1 MILAPDKVEKQFNQQ
16 IGQRYKS
23 KLLCTIT
30 ITKKRTCQTRKT
42 NLISNKKISHSRLFL
57 CQLFSVFILSI
68 VNIDCTIVVRLVMHE
83 EQQQNTTLVGVL
95 IKYIPNYIIAE
106 HKHLLFR
113 PINKDHAYLFHVTP
127 EDGRIY
133 VIKRIDREELCPYNE
148 FNYHQHHFVEIPSNV
163 QIQQQTIL
171 NLYNASY
178 LHDCRLT
185 FGVSLIKIINNI
197 IDIIEV
203 IRVHITVN
211 DIDDN
216 YCTFTPDSKQTI
228 YLPEDIKPHSHINI
242 PLHQPLDLD
251 AHPNHTVSSDKIFL
265 YTKNKTTE
273 TYQSAAFQSR
283 ELDLPFNLIILPT
296 GSLIKPYLL
305 NLYITKALDYETL
318 AEYHLIIEANS
329 KYGKSSQRCYLEL
342 NIIVQDRNDYKP
354 YFTTNYTEIN
364 IAENFNTA
372 LPIYTFSAIDLDMGD
387 VYSKIIYELDSKAS
401 DLIKTTFFI
410 NPNNGSVYLKS
421 KLNHR
426 SHSIYTI
433 PIIARNPFS
442 YEVNVS
448 KESIKSQSNEDNSV
462 SFNPKQIE
470 TDSFSTA
477 KLVVKVIDVNDNSPV
492 ITFQSLDGNTTLS
505 IPEHSKNLPL
515 DFAIISV
522 TDDDD
527 GLNGRISCFL
537 KEKYRDQF
545 KLTSIITN
553 NNLETLTGVANS
565 GIANNQGDEINLEKR
580 MWSQSEMIY
589 KLSAS
594 VSFDR
599 EQVDYIKLIVECH
612 DHGKPPLMSNKVLYV
627 EITDK
632 NDHKPMFN
640 SSELQLA
647 ITEDSDPKRKQMHYE
662 VVKLLATDND
672 TGINAIIKYYIV
684 DDHKIANH
692 FHINELTGLIQ
703 SKGNLDREIC
713 DRYEFTVV
721 ARDCGLPALS
731 NSINIQIIIRDY
743 NDEQP
748 TFAKQVYEFHMTE
761 NNPVDQYIGSITC
774 SDNDLGSNGLIHF
787 EIELMPYNRHTHHAS
802 ELSLSLSSLSKAAN
816 TANGHLVNISTKL
829 YLPFELL
836 SYYDTQ
842 KSIYL
847 VKIYTKG
854 KVDREK
860 LKEISEIQKT
870 STSSKSSLTSTL
882 SHKSYGMKTK
892 TSKMIDKTDIVAYKF
907 WIVGE
912 DQGQP
917 QQRGRSLIHIIV
929 EDENDN
935 EPYFVLPKEDHTVI
949 ELSYLEIVRYPIIKL
964 LAIDND
970 AGINGTVRY
979 EIHQITREIIKNN
992 DQIKTIKDSFSMNQS
1007 VKNYEFLKNSLFTLN
1022 PLNGLLRLNTQFSQ
1036 SDVDK
1041 MINIQIKAY
1050 DLGIPISKYSY
1061 ITIHIKPVN
1070 ITPSETKNGFD
1081 YELDDDYDVDHME
1094 DWESDHLTYSNW
1106 SNHNRLSLNN
1116 YIILSTVVVSILL
1129 SIILMCS
1136 VACIIKYRKLKNNS
1150 VNHNLKDTNGLDEIK
1165 GDYPFSEDGFQ
1176 NIKMSP
1182 IRTKFIHDDN
1192 IHNIDSLLPNLISE
1206 IPNNSITSCN
1216 ITPTVNY
1223 ATLQYNTSLSQY
1235 VNNHHHE
1242 TTNSTLSSY
1251 SSTIQPTVLPQP
1263 LIVRLEPISTN
1274 LLANNCVQP
1283 ISILYSTNSKEQ
1295 IDLNSVNPFSTTC
1308 YPSTSY
1314 TNHSYNDNKFI
1325 DVTNEKFE
1333 DLHLVYDQTIRKL
1346 SYFNDEN
1353 VLNKHNDYEWNSLT
1367 KSTLPELQQLCIHS
1381 QPSKRNSLTSLGQD
1395 SGNGDSL
1402 ETTTMSFIPIT
1413 QSIWLN
1419 NTMNDIYDKQP
1430 VNLSLVHVYTPLSS
1444 VKEIDCNNGNI
1455 STSNSLTITTT
1466 IATTTTPNISNTTTP
1481 ENTVKYIH

>member
-16 IGQRYKS
+16 IGQGYKS
-23 KLLCTIT
+23 KYLCTIT
-30 ITKKRTCQTRKT
+30 ITKRRTCQTRKT
-42 NLISNKKISHSRLFL
+42 NFISNQKISHSKLFL

-68 VNIDCTIVVRLVMHE
+68 INIDCTIVVRLEMHE
-83 EQQQNTTLVGVL
+83 EQQQNTTLIGVL

-133 VIKRIDREELCPYNE
+133 VKKRIDREELCPYNE
-148 FNYHQHHFVEIPSNV
+148 FNYHQHFVEISSNV
-163 QIQQQTIL
+163 QIQQQSTL
-171 NLYNASY
+171 NIYNASY
-178 LHDCRLT
+178 SHDCRLT

-265 YTKNKTTE
+265 YTKNETTE
-273 TYQSAAFQSR
+273 INQSAVFQPR

-342 NIIVQDRNDYKP
+342 TIMVQDRNDYKP

-372 LPIYTFSAIDLDMGD
+372 LPIYTFSAIDLDLGD
-387 VYSKIIYELDSKAS
+387 VYSKIIYELDSKAP

-410 NPNNGSVYLKS
+410 NPNNGSVYLKN

-426 SHSIYTI
+426 SRSIYTI
-433 PIIARNPFS
+433 PIIARNPYS

-448 KESIKSQSNEDNSV
+448 KESIKSQSNEDNSI
-462 SFNPKQIE
+462 SFSPKQIE

-477 KLVVKVIDVNDNSPV
+477 KLIVKVIDVNDNSPV

-553 NNLETLTGVANS
+553 SNIETLSSVASS
-565 GIANNQGDEINLEKR
+565 GLSKNHGGEMQLEKK

-589 KLSAS
+589 KLSAT

-599 EQVDYIKLIVECH
+599 EQIDFIKLIVECH
-612 DHGKPPLMSNKVLYV
+612 DHGKPSLMSSKIIYV

-647 ITEDSDPKRKQMHYE
+647 IMEDSDPKRKQMHYE
-662 VVKLLATDND
+662 VIKLLATDND
-672 TGINAIIKYYIV
+672 TGINAVIKYYIV
-684 DDHKIANH
+684 DDRTIANH

-761 NNPVDQYIGSITC
+761 NNPPNQYIGSITC

-787 EIELMPYNRHTHHAS
+787 EIESMPYNKHTHHGS
-802 ELSLSLSSLSKAAN
+802 ELSLSISSLSKAAN
-816 TANGHLVNISTKL
+816 SANGNLVNISTKL
-829 YLPFELL
+829 HLPFELL

-842 KSIYL
+842 KGIYL
-847 VKIYTKG
+847 VKIYTKS
-854 KVDREK
+854 KIDREK
-860 LKEISEIQKT
+860 LKEISEIRKS
-870 STSSKSSLTSTL
+870 STSSSQSSLSSTL
-882 SHKSYGMKTK
+882 SHISYGMKTK
-892 TSKMIDKTDIVAYKF
+892 TSKVIDKTDIVVYKF

-935 EPYFVLPKEDHTVI
+935 EPYFILPKQDHTFI
-949 ELSYLEIVRYPIIKL
+949 ELSYLEIIRYPIIKL
-964 LAIDND
+964 HAIDND

-979 EIHQITREIIKNN
+979 EIHQVTREVIKNN
-992 DQIKTIKDSFSMNQS
+992 NVNDQMKTIKDSFAMNQS
-1007 VKNYEFLKNSLFTLN
+1007 VKNYEFLKNSLFSLN
-1022 PLNGLLRLNTQFSQ
+1022 PLNGLLRLNTQFSL
-1036 SDVDK
+1036 SDLNK
-1041 MINIQIKAY
+1041 TINIQIRAY

-1070 ITPSETKNGFD
+1070 ITPSETKGSFD
-1081 YELDDDYDVDHME
+1081 YELDDDYDMDHIE
-1094 DWESDHLTYSNW
+1094 NWEGNHLTYSKW
-1106 SNHNRLSLNN
+1106 SNHNRFSLNN

-1150 VNHNLKDTNGLDEIK
+1150 VIHNSKDTNKLNEIK
-1165 GDYPFSEDGFQ
+1165 GDYSFNEEEFQ

-1182 IRTKFIHDDN
+1182 IRTKLMHDDN
-1192 IHNIDSLLPNLISE
+1192 IHNVDSLLPNLISD
-1206 IPNNSITSCN
+1206 IPNNSITSCD

-1223 ATLQYNTSLSQY
+1223 ALQYNTSLSQY
-1235 VNNHHHE
+1235 VNNYYE
-1242 TTNSTLSSY
+1242 TANSTLSY
-1251 SSTIQPTVLPQP
+1251 SSTTQATVLPQP

-1274 LLANNCVQP
+1274 FLTNNCVQP

-1295 IDLNSVNPFSTTC
+1295 INLNPVNPFTSTC
-1308 YPSTSY
+1308 YPSTSN
-1314 TNHSYNDNKFI
+1314 TNRSSNDDKFI

-1333 DLHLVYDQTIRKL
+1333 DLHVVYDQAVRKL

-1353 VLNKHNDYEWNSLT
+1353 VSNKYNDYEWSSLT
-1367 KSTLPELQQLCIHS
+1367 KSKLPEFQQLCIYS

-1419 NTMNDIYDKQP
+1419 SAMNDIYDKQP

-1444 VKEIDCNNGNI
+1444 VKEIDCSNVNNNNNNNN
-1455 STSNSLTITTT
+1455 SNSLTITTS
-1466 IATTTTPNISNTTTP
+1466 IATTTP
-1481 ENTVKYIH
+1481 EYTVKYMH

>member
-16 IGQRYKS
+16 IGQGYKS
-23 KLLCTIT
+23 KYLCTIT
-30 ITKKRTCQTRKT
+30 ITKQRTCQTRKT
-42 NLISNKKISHSRLFL
+42 NFISNQKISHSKLFL

-68 VNIDCTIVVRLVMHE
+68 INIDCTIVVRLEMHE
-83 EQQQNTTLVGVL
+83 EQQQNTTLIGVL

-148 FNYHQHHFVEIPSNV
+148 FNYHQHHFVEISSNV
-163 QIQQQTIL
+163 QIQQQSTL
-171 NLYNASY
+171 NMYNASY
-178 LHDCRLT
+178 SHDCRLT

-265 YTKNKTTE
+265 YTKNETTE
-273 TYQSAAFQSR
+273 INQSAVFQPR

-342 NIIVQDRNDYKP
+342 TIKVQDRNDYKP

-372 LPIYTFSAIDLDMGD
+372 LPIYTFSAIDLDLGD
-387 VYSKIIYELDSKAS
+387 VYSKIIYELDSKAP

-410 NPNNGSVYLKS
+410 NPNNGSVYLKN

-426 SHSIYTI
+426 SRSIYTI
-433 PIIARNPFS
+433 PIIARNPYS

-448 KESIKSQSNEDNSV
+448 KESIKSQSNEDNSI
-462 SFNPKQIE
+462 SFSPKQIE

-477 KLVVKVIDVNDNSPV
+477 KLIVKVIDVNDNSPV

-553 NNLETLTGVANS
+553 SNIETLASVANS
-565 GIANNQGDEINLEKR
+565 GISKNHGGEMQLEKK

-589 KLSAS
+589 KLSAT

-599 EQVDYIKLIVECH
+599 EQIDFIKLIVECH
-612 DHGKPPLMSNKVLYV
+612 DHGKPSLMSSKIIYV

-647 ITEDSDPKRKQMHYE
+647 IMEDSDPKRKQMHYE
-662 VVKLLATDND
+662 VIKLLATDND
-672 TGINAIIKYYIV
+672 TGINAMIKYYIV
-684 DDHKIANH
+684 DDRTIANH

-761 NNPVDQYIGSITC
+761 NNPPNQYIGSITC

-787 EIELMPYNRHTHHAS
+787 EIESMPYNKHTHHGS
-802 ELSLSLSSLSKAAN
+802 ELSLSISSLSKAAN
-816 TANGHLVNISTKL
+816 SANGNLVNISTKL
-829 YLPFELL
+829 HLPFELL

-842 KSIYL
+842 KGIYL
-847 VKIYTKG
+847 VKIYTKS
-854 KVDREK
+854 KIDREK
-860 LKEISEIQKT
+860 LKEISEIRKS
-870 STSSKSSLTSTL
+870 STSSSQSSLSSTL

-892 TSKMIDKTDIVAYKF
+892 TSKVIDKTDIVVYKF

-935 EPYFVLPKEDHTVI
+935 EPYFILPKQDHTII
-949 ELSYLEIVRYPIIKL
+949 ELSYLEIIRYPIIKVSDFL
-964 LAIDND
+964 
-970 AGINGTVRY
+970 
-979 EIHQITREIIKNN
+979 
-992 DQIKTIKDSFSMNQS
+992 SFSPYMMNLFFNLRS
-1007 VKNYEFLKNSLFTLN
+1007 SLYV
-1022 PLNGLLRLNTQFSQ
+1022 PS
-1036 SDVDK
+1036 K
-1041 MINIQIKAY
+1041 M
-1050 DLGIPISKYSY
+1050 
-1061 ITIHIKPVN
+1061 
-1070 ITPSETKNGFD
+1070 
-1081 YELDDDYDVDHME
+1081 
-1094 DWESDHLTYSNW
+1094 
-1106 SNHNRLSLNN
+1106 
-1116 YIILSTVVVSILL
+1116 
-1129 SIILMCS
+1129 
-1136 VACIIKYRKLKNNS
+1136 
-1150 VNHNLKDTNGLDEIK
+1150 
-1165 GDYPFSEDGFQ
+1165 
-1176 NIKMSP
+1176 
-1182 IRTKFIHDDN
+1182 
-1192 IHNIDSLLPNLISE
+1192 
-1206 IPNNSITSCN
+1206 
-1216 ITPTVNY
+1216 
-1223 ATLQYNTSLSQY
+1223 TSL
-1235 VNNHHHE
+1235 
-1242 TTNSTLSSY
+1242 
-1251 SSTIQPTVLPQP
+1251 
-1263 LIVRLEPISTN
+1263 
-1274 LLANNCVQP
+1274 
-1283 ISILYSTNSKEQ
+1283 
-1295 IDLNSVNPFSTTC
+1295 
-1308 YPSTSY
+1308 
-1314 TNHSYNDNKFI
+1314 
-1325 DVTNEKFE
+1325 
-1333 DLHLVYDQTIRKL
+1333 
-1346 SYFNDEN
+1346 
-1353 VLNKHNDYEWNSLT
+1353 
-1367 KSTLPELQQLCIHS
+1367 
-1381 QPSKRNSLTSLGQD
+1381 
-1395 SGNGDSL
+1395 
-1402 ETTTMSFIPIT
+1402 
-1413 QSIWLN
+1413 
-1419 NTMNDIYDKQP
+1419 
-1430 VNLSLVHVYTPLSS
+1430 
-1444 VKEIDCNNGNI
+1444 
-1455 STSNSLTITTT
+1455 
-1466 IATTTTPNISNTTTP
+1466 
-1481 ENTVKYIH
+1481 